1 MVALEAVLTRVHAA
15 LAEYGLLLESDRNLP
30 SVATLTVG
38 APVPGSWWSHPLSH
52 TIYAVTRELARDP
65 RSVSVKLIQGKVT
78 WVDRTLWP
86 ALLAVARARE
96 PWQMQVLSNDA
107 RRLFAE
113 LTRLG
118 EMRTDEIRSR
128 SPAGRLAGELE
139 KVLLI
144 HSADIH
150 TASGAHAR
158 QLESWERWMENK
170 RYRPKEIAPA
180 VAKSTLERAFLRL
193 PGASPDMRSLP
204 WQRTPDRRRLAVA
217 KLVRA
222 EA

>member
-1 MVALEAVLTRVHAA
+1 MAALEAVLTRVRAA

-38 APVPGSWWSHPLSH
+38 APVAGSWWSHPLSH
-52 TIYAVTRELARDP
+52 TIYAVTRELARDR

-86 ALLAVARARE
+86 ALLAVACARE
-96 PWQMQVLSNDA
+96 PWQMQALPDEA

-113 LTRLG
+113 VIRRG
-118 EMRTDEIRSR
+118 EMVTGEKRT
-128 SPAGRLAGELE
+128 PARELE

-158 QLESWERWMENK
+158 QLESWERWMEK
-170 RYRPKEIAPA
+170 RRYRPKKIAPA
-180 VAKSTLERAFLRL
+180 LAKSTLEGAFLRL

-204 WQRTPDRRRLAVA
+204 WQKMAGRRRLAVA
-217 KLVRA
+217 KLVKA